1 MTRAIPAG
9 NPARQTLALCFI
21 LSVIAGS
28 TDAIGFLG
36 LGGLFTAH
44 ITGNLVILA
53 ARVMAGDPAILSYIL
68 SVPVFM
74 LALLLTRLI
83 SFYLE
88 QRCIMTLC
96 PLLWLQ
102 LLLLA
107 AFLILGV
114 IGGEHLDAKA
124 PLAVAAGMSGVTAMA
139 VQTALVQIS
148 LGNVPSTAVMTTN
161 VTRFVLALGE
171 LIASRDA
178 TTVAASRKRAIEIL
192 PVIVGFTLG
201 CSLGAFVERGHG
213 LKSLWLPTGL
223 AILAVGLSFTSSR
236 QFWFRLRH

>member
-1 MTRAIPAG
+1 
-9 NPARQTLALCFI
+9 
-21 LSVIAGS
+21 
-28 TDAIGFLG
+28 
-36 LGGLFTAH
+36 
-44 ITGNLVILA
+44 
-53 ARVMAGDPAILSYIL
+53 
-68 SVPVFM
+68 M

-83 SFYLE
+83 SIYLE
-88 QRCIMTLC
+88 RRYIMTLR

-107 AFLILGV
+107 SFLILGV
-114 IGGEHLDAKA
+114 IGGEHLDATS

-139 VQTALVQIS
+139 VQTAPVQIS

-171 LIASRDA
+171 LIARRDA
-178 TTVAASRKRAIEIL
+178 ATVAASRARATEIL

-201 CSLGAFVERGHG
+201 CSLGAFVEGGHG

-223 AILAVGLSFTSSR
+223 AVVAIGLSLTSRRQSLVRSR
-236 QFWFRLRH
+236 H